1 MGSQDNAYF
10 GYNLNEFTSSRNK
23 KLTKINLEIKKISF
37 PMGNGYSIAYFN
49 KPYMF
54 IVNIIVYHTHT
65 HKLWTL
71 PMFAKVILQ
80 SSKTYKNIIEVA

>member
-1 MGSQDNAYF
+1 MNSLA
-10 GYNLNEFTSSRNK
+10 LEII

-65 HKLWTL
+65 QTMD
-71 PMFAKVILQ
+71 PTNVC
-80 SSKTYKNIIEVA
+80 